1 LKVTIAAIGRMKSGP
16 EADLLD
22 TYLTRARQQGR
33 QAGLSAVSVTEFA
46 ESRKPDVT
54 ARKAEE
60 AHAML
65 GACPPGATI
74 VALDERGQTLTSQ
87 QFADTLRRELDAG
100 TTDLVFCIGGPDGHG
115 DALHTAA
122 RLTVSF
128 GRMSWPHK
136 LARAMLGEQIYRAV
150 TILVNH
156 PYHRE

>member
-1 LKVTIAAIGRMKSGP
+1 MKVTIAAIGRMKSGP

-46 ESRKPDVT
+46 ESRKPDAT

-74 VALDERGQTLTSQ
+74 VALDERGQTLTSPK
-87 QFADTLRRELDAG
+87 FAELLNKSAEAGVRDLAFVIGGADGLDAG
-100 TTDLVFCIGGPDGHG
+100 LRDEADK
-115 DALHTAA
+115 
-122 RLTVSF
+122 RLSF
-128 GRMSWPHK
+128 GPMVWPHM
-136 LARAMLGEQIYRAV
+136 LARVMLAEQLYRAAS
-150 TILVNH
+150 ILAGS
-156 PYHRE
+156 PYHRA

>member
-1 LKVTIAAIGRMKSGP
+1 MKVTIAAIGRMKSGP

-33 QAGLSAVSVTEFA
+33 QAGLSSIAIQEFP
-46 ESRKPDVT
+46 ESRKPDIA

-60 AHAML
+60 ANAL
-65 GACPPGATI
+65 LAACPPGASI
-74 VALDERGQTLTSQ
+74 IALDERGKTLSSQ
-87 QFADTLRRELDAG
+87 QFADIVRRELDAG
-100 TTDLVFCIGGPDGHG
+100 TSDLVFCIGGPDGHG
-115 DALHTAA
+115 DTVHNAA
-122 RLTVSF
+122 SLTLSF

-136 LARAMLGEQIYRAV
+136 LARAMLAEQIYRAV

>member
-33 QAGLSAVSVTEFA
+33 QAGLSSISIHEFA
-46 ESRKPDVT
+46 ESRKPDT
-54 ARKAEE
+54 AARKAEE
-60 AHAML
+60 ASAL
-65 GACPPGATI
+65 LAVCPPGASI
-74 VALDERGQTLTSQ
+74 IALDERGKTLSSQ
-87 QFADTLRRELDAG
+87 QFADTLRHELDTG
-100 TTDLVFCIGGPDGHG
+100 TSDLVFCIGGPDGHG
-115 DALHTAA
+115 DAVHSAA
-122 RLTVSF
+122 KLTVSF